1 MRNLRPAIFRELTES
16 EALGMKPLRLSRNN
30 RNRLTA
36 LGFLAPNL
44 LGFLVFTLIPIVIGI
59 GMSFFRW
66 DGANDPVFIG
76 LKNFARMFTDTKFAN
91 SLRVTLTYTLL
102 TVPITIVLSLFI
114 ASLLT
119 TKIRATSAFRSVF
132 FFPYIASIVAVAIVW
147 QFLYHAELGPIN
159 QFLHAL
165 GIANPPRWTSSKDT
179 ALLAV
184 AIMNVW
190 RAVGYYMV
198 LFIAGLVGIP
208 ASLYEAGA
216 IDGANAWQKFRHI
229 TLPMLSPTTFFVVI
243 ISIINSFQAFTP
255 IYIMTG
261 GGPGIAT
268 QVLVFRIYEE
278 SFVLSNFGYASA
290 MAMALFLIVLVFTV
304 FQFRTQEKNVAY
316 MQ

>member
-1 MRNLRPAIFRELTES
+1 
-16 EALGMKPLRLSRNN
+16 MKTRRLSRDN

-44 LGFLVFTLIPIVIGI
+44 LGFLVFTLIPIGIGI
-59 GMSFFRW
+59 GMGFFRW
-66 DGANDPVFIG
+66 DGANTPVFIG
-76 LKNFARMFTDTKFAN
+76 LRNFARLLTDTKFGN
-91 SLRVTLTYTLL
+91 SMRVTLLYTLL

-119 TKIRATSAFRSVF
+119 AKIRLTSAFRSMF

-159 QFLHAL
+159 EFLRSI
-165 GIANPPRWTSSKDT
+165 GIVEPPRWTSSKDT
-179 ALLAV
+179 AIYAV
-184 AIMNVW
+184 AIMSIW
-190 RAVGYYMV
+190 RSVGYYMV

-208 ASLYEAGA
+208 PSLYEAGA
-216 IDGANAWQKFRHI
+216 IDGANSWQKFWYI

-261 GGPGIAT
+261 GGPGTAT

-278 SFVLSNFGYASA
+278 AFVLSGFGYASA
-290 MAMALFLIVLVFTV
+290 MAMALLLMVLVFTV
-304 FQFRTQEKNVAY
+304 FQFRWQEKNVAY

>member
-1 MRNLRPAIFRELTES
+1 
-16 EALGMKPLRLSRNN
+16 MKTFRLSRNN
-30 RNRLTA
+30 RNRLIA

-44 LGFLVFTLIPIVIGI
+44 LGFLVFTLIPIGVGI
-59 GMSFFRW
+59 GMSFFKW
-66 DGANDPVFIG
+66 DGANEPVFIG
-76 LKNFARMFTDTKFAN
+76 LKNFARMLTDSKFAN
-91 SLRVTLTYTLL
+91 SLRVTLVYTLL
-102 TVPITIVLSLFI
+102 TVPVTIVLSLLV

-119 TKIRATSAFRSVF
+119 AKIRATSAFRSAF

-159 QFLHAL
+159 QFLRAL

-179 ALLAV
+179 ALIAV
-184 AIMNVW
+184 AIMNIW
-190 RAVGYYMV
+190 RTVGYYMV
-198 LFIAGLVGIP
+198 LFIAGLVSIP
-208 ASLYEAGA
+208 TTLYEAGA

-243 ISIINSFQAFTP
+243 IGVIHSFQSFTP
-255 IYIMTG
+255 IYVMTG

-278 SFVLSNFGYASA
+278 SFVLSHFGYASA
-290 MAMALFLIVLVFTV
+290 MAMVLFLMVLAFTI

>member
-1 MRNLRPAIFRELTES
+1 
-16 EALGMKPLRLSRNN
+16 MKTRRLSRDN

-44 LGFLVFTLIPIVIGI
+44 LGFLVFTLIPIGIGI
-59 GMSFFRW
+59 GMSFYRW
-66 DGANDPVFIG
+66 DGANEPVFIG
-76 LKNFARMFTDTKFAN
+76 LRNFARLFTDSKFGNAM
-91 SLRVTLTYTLL
+91 RVTLLYTLL
-102 TVPITIVLSLFI
+102 TVPVTIVLSLFI

-119 TKIRATSAFRSVF
+119 AKIRLTSAFRSVF

-159 QFLHAL
+159 EFLRAI
-165 GIANPPRWTSSKDT
+165 GIAEPPRWTSSKDT
-179 ALLAV
+179 AIYAV
-184 AIMNVW
+184 AIMSIW
-190 RAVGYYMV
+190 RSVGYYMV

-208 ASLYEAGA
+208 PSLYEAGA
-216 IDGANAWQKFRHI
+216 IDGANSWQKFWHI

-261 GGPGIAT
+261 GGPGTAT

-278 SFVLSNFGYASA
+278 AFVLSGFGYASA
-290 MAMALFLIVLVFTV
+290 MALALLLMVLVFTV
-304 FQFRTQEKNVAY
+304 FQFRWQEKNVAY